1 MYLKIGSSGNMVK
14 LLQQA
19 LCRVGYGVA
28 CDGWYGSVT
37 KEAVKR
43 YQREH
48 GLTADGIAG
57 PVTLAR
63 LGIGAATTVQKPSP
77 TLPRTSLVLKKSK
90 RRIKYIVVHCTATK
104 EGQDVTVDELRKLHK
119 DKGWSDIGY
128 HYVIYR
134 DGTIVPGRDVDI
146 AGAHVAGFNSNS
158 IGVVYVGGLENNPHV
173 PYTMLK
179 AKDTRTEEQKASLLS
194 LLMDLKQLY
203 PDAFICGHRDMS
215 PDKNHNG
222 IVEPQEWVKQ
232 CPSFDAKAEYRRV

>member
-37 KEAVKR
+37 EEAVKR
-43 YQREH
+43 YQRGH
-48 GLTADGIAG
+48 GLAADGIAG
-57 PVTLAR
+57 PMTLAR

-90 RRIKYIVVHCTATK
+90 RRIKYIVVHCTGSR

-158 IGVVYVGGLENNPHV
+158 IGVVYIGGLENKPHV

-194 LLMDLKQLY
+194 LLMDLRQLY
-203 PDAFICGHRDMS
+203 PDACICGHRDMS

-222 IVEPQEWVKQ
+222 IVEPAEWVKQ
-232 CPSFDAKAEYRRV
+232 CPCFDAKAEYRRV